1 MPSVEQS
8 LNRIRDFTR
17 QQRFEDAVSA
27 AHALC
32 ASTADCR
39 EAWYLL
45 AVNQRCLKQ
54 IAAALATL
62 DRLEQ
67 EYPQL
72 GRLYQERGYCYL
84 SLRDAARASNAFEQ
98 AVSIN
103 PALES
108 SWRALESLY
117 RLRGDIPGA
126 ERIAQQLAILQRM
139 PADLVRAA
147 GLVSEDELDAAEPL
161 LHACLQR
168 EAEDIEVLRLLSI
181 IAQRRG
187 RMHDAEQWL
196 AKVRTLAP
204 DSIDAR
210 SDHALLLLERQKY
223 QQAIEHLD
231 WLIQHEPHNGGHRML
246 RANAHAGRGDHEAAL
261 HDYECLLDAASEHE
275 AALQVLRGHSL
286 QAVGKKHE
294 AIASYRAAA
303 AARPGFGD
311 AYWSLANLKT
321 DLFDD
326 QEITAMQAALASAD
340 LPTTD
345 AIHLHFALGK
355 AWENRA
361 AYSQSWAHYSRGN
374 ALKSAQTPYRAGF
387 LEANTQMT
395 RQLFTPAFLAART
408 SVGCADSSAIFIVGL
423 PRSGSTLI
431 EQILA
436 SHSQVEGTQELPLL
450 PRMVEEIQGY
460 PQSLATWD
468 AERMRELGQRYLE
481 ESREFRHTDR
491 GYFIDKMP
499 NNFRH
504 IGLIH
509 LMLPNAK
516 IIDVRREP
524 MACCVGNFKQL
535 YASGQEFSYDLKS
548 MAHYYTTYLELMR
561 HWDRVL
567 PGQVL
572 RIYHEDVVADI
583 EYSVR
588 RLLSFCG
595 LGFEQACLQF
605 HQTQRTVSTASSEQ
619 VRRPIDRDALGQ
631 WRHFEPWL
639 SPLKE
644 LLDDALTR
652 YRPPH

>member
-8 LNRIRDFTR
+8 LNRIREFTR
-17 QQRFEDAVSA
+17 QQRFEEALSA
-27 AHALC
+27 AQALC
-32 ASTADCR
+32 ASASDCR

-67 EYPQL
+67 EYPRL

-84 SLRDAARASNAFEQ
+84 SLRDATRASNAFDQ
-98 AVSIN
+98 AVSVN

-117 RLRGDIPGA
+117 RLQGDIAGA
-126 ERIAQQLAILQRM
+126 ERIAQQLVILQRM
-139 PADLVRAA
+139 PPELIRAA

-161 LHACLQR
+161 IHSYLKR
-168 EAEDIEVLRLLSI
+168 EAEDIEALRLLSI
-181 IAQRRG
+181 VAQRRG
-187 RMHDAEQWL
+187 QLQDAEHWL

-204 DSIDAR
+204 DSIAAC
-210 SDHALLLLERQKY
+210 SDYAQLLLERQKY
-223 QQAIEHLD
+223 RQAIEHLD
-231 WLIQHEPHNGGHRML
+231 WLIEHDPHDSDHRVL

-261 HDYECLLDAASEHE
+261 NDYESVLDTTSEYDASLL
-275 AALQVLRGHSL
+275 VLRGHSL
-286 QAVGKKHE
+286 QAVGRQPE
-294 AIASYRAAA
+294 AIACYRAAA

-321 DLFDD
+321 YSFDD
-326 QEITAMQAALASAD
+326 QEITAMQAALTSAE

-355 AWENRA
+355 ALENRA
-361 AYSQSWAHYSRGN
+361 EYSQSWTHYLRGN
-374 ALKSAQTPYRAGF
+374 ALKSAQTPYRAEH
-387 LEANTQMT
+387 LENTAQLQ
-395 RQLFTPAFLAART
+395 RQIFTPALFAAR
-408 SVGCADSSAIFIVGL
+408 SGVGCQDASAIFIVGL
-423 PRSGSTLI
+423 PRSGSTLV

-436 SHSQVEGTQELPLL
+436 SHSQIEGTQELPLL
-450 PRMVEEIQGY
+450 PRIVEELQGY
-460 PQSLATWD
+460 PESLLEWD
-468 AERMRELGQRYLE
+468 LQRFRELGERYLE

-491 GYFIDKMP
+491 AYFIDKMP

-504 IGLIH
+504 LGLIH

-524 MACCVGNFKQL
+524 MACCVGNLKQL
-535 YASGQEFSYDLKS
+535 YASGQEFSYDYKF
-548 MAHYYTTYLELMR
+548 MARCYRTYLELMR

-567 PGQVL
+567 PGHVL
-572 RIYHEDVVADI
+572 RIFYEDVVADI

-595 LGFEQACLQF
+595 VGFEEACLEF
-605 HQTQRTVSTASSEQ
+605 HRTQRSVSTASSEQ
-619 VRRPIDRDALGQ
+619 VRRPIDRDALEQ
-631 WRHFEPWL
+631 WRHFELWL

-644 LLDDALTR
+644 MLGDVLIR